1 MWTGAQA
8 AYASAFVARHAP
20 SGRALLEGPGMHG
33 AAPVEDTSPVR
44 ILITDDQAH
53 DELADLLPNI
63 RTGMI
68 DVFAGATR
76 CTALV
81 HAHLGW
87 KSKAATAM
95 ACRDLR
101 TVPEPNVTGELTLL
115 PVRRLAGDAVDGVPL
130 DDAVAVALFADPTFD
145 EPHAVLAGY
154 LRSLSPAFQLFAA
167 VDADGAAHATSG
179 VGVGVFG
186 SQATVIFVNT
196 DPGWR
201 SRGIGRAM
209 TAAALSAARA
219 AGAEQA
225 CLNASEAGLA
235 IYQRLGFETVAR
247 TTRFSS
253 PT

>member
-1 MWTGAQA
+1 MWTGAQT
-8 AYASAFVARHAP
+8 AYASAFVARYAP
-20 SGRALLEGPGMHG
+20 ASRALLEGPGMHG

-44 ILITDDQAH
+44 LLITDDRAH
-53 DELADLLPNI
+53 DELAALLPRI
-63 RTGMI
+63 RTGML
-68 DVFAGATR
+68 DVFAEATR

-87 KSKAATAM
+87 RSKAATAM
-95 ACRDLR
+95 ASRDLR
-101 TVPEPNVTGELTLL
+101 TVPEPPLIGELTLL
-115 PVRRLAGDAVDGVPL
+115 PVRRLADDAVDGVPL
-130 DDAVAVALFADPTFD
+130 DDAVAVALSADPTFD

-154 LRSLSPAFQLFAA
+154 LRSLSSAFQLFAA
-167 VDADGAAHATSG
+167 LDVDGSAHATS
-179 VGVGVFG
+179 GVGVFG

-201 SRGIGRAM
+201 SRGIGMAM
-209 TAAALSAARA
+209 TAAALGAARA

-225 CLNASEAGLA
+225 CLNASKAGLA
-235 IYQRLGFETVAR
+235 IYQRLGFETVSR

>member
-1 MWTGAQA
+1 MWTGAQDV
-8 AYASAFVARHAP
+8 YASAFVSRHVP
-20 SGRALLEGPGMHG
+20 SGRAVLEGPGIHG
-33 AAPVEDTSPVR
+33 AALADSTSPVR
-44 ILITDDQAH
+44 LLVTDDRAH
-53 DELADLLPNI
+53 DELAALLPSI

-68 DVFAGATR
+68 DLFAEATR

-81 HAHLGW
+81 QAHLEW
-87 KSKAATAM
+87 RSRAATAM

-101 TVPEPNVTGELTLL
+101 TVPESTLTGELILL
-115 PVRRLAGDAVDGVPL
+115 PVRRLADDAVDGVPL
-130 DDAVAVALFADPTFD
+130 DDAVAVALSADPTFE

-167 VDADGAAHATSG
+167 VDVDGAAHATS
-179 VGVGVFG
+179 GVGVFG

-196 DPGWR
+196 GPGWR

-209 TAAALSAARA
+209 TAAALSAAQA
-219 AGAEQA
+219 TGAEQA
-225 CLNASEAGLA
+225 CLNASEAGLP

-247 TTRFSS
+247 TTRSSS

>member
-1 MWTGAQA
+1 MGTGAQV
-8 AYASAFVARHAP
+8 YASAFVARHALP
-20 SGRALLEGPGMHG
+20 GRAHLEGPGMHG
-33 AAPVEDTSPVR
+33 AAPVEAGSPVR
-44 ILITDDQAH
+44 LLITDDRAH
-53 DELADLLPNI
+53 DELAVLLPDI

-68 DVFAGATR
+68 DVFAAATR

-87 KSKAATAM
+87 RSKTATAM

-101 TVPEPNVTGELTLL
+101 AVPEPDLTGELTLL
-115 PVRRLAGDAVDGVPL
+115 PVRRLAGDAVEGVPL
-130 DDAVAVALFADPTFD
+130 DDAVAVALSADPRLD
-145 EPHAVLAGY
+145 EPHAVLAAY

-167 VDADGAAHATSG
+167 VDVDGAAHATSG
-179 VGVGVFG
+179 VGVFG
-186 SQATVIFVNT
+186 AEATVIFVNT
-196 DPGWR
+196 GPGWR

-209 TAAALSAARA
+209 TAAALGAARA

-225 CLNASEAGLA
+225 CLNASEAGLT